1 MKLSDFTGTKK
12 LNLEELEV
20 PIDTEIEEPEQ
31 PSFDTGPKIADIYNR
46 IMEREA
52 QNEAIEAKRVAYV
65 VDPIISSSLTAKAAV
80 LDSAFNTSVSNF
92 KDQLDNIA
100 IVTTQMLEIVR
111 KYQKLFKSLMFK
123 LLEIS

>member
-52 QNEAIEAKRVAYV
+52 QNEE
-65 VDPIISSSLTAKAAV
+65 
-80 LDSAFNTSVSNF
+80 
-92 KDQLDNIA
+92 
-100 IVTTQMLEIVR
+100 
-111 KYQKLFKSLMFK
+111 
-123 LLEIS
+123 